1 MQFYR
6 AYTSA
11 TTVVLIR
18 HFLYSTSTVDTMDN
32 TGGSNAKML
41 IYLREVEEMAEDVLS
56 DKQEIVDLDRKRHA
70 NREALSA
77 LNKQALGSW
86 KGDQTK
92 TWVSLNNCFI
102 QLPNATA
109 TKMLKKGKTYM
120 VTTVK
125 PQFSGLQK

>member
-1 MQFYR
+1 
-6 AYTSA
+6 
-11 TTVVLIR
+11 
-18 HFLYSTSTVDTMDN
+18 MDN

-86 KGDQTK
+86 KGEQTK

-120 VTTVK
+120 GTT
-125 PQFSGLQK
+125 